1 MPNKIKYSATA
12 APNTLRS
19 GNVLIGMNDVEY
31 GPTSATNFWNGIDPP
46 NGGYCIYNPAS
57 NGSNVNI
64 YRPANNAE
72 LVKIINEIS
81 SNTFTTAAEVLAWGA
96 AQTSVVIVNRN
107 YEDIVTD
114 GLILALDAGFTPSYP
129 TTGTTWYDLSGNT
142 RNGTLT
148 NGISFN
154 SANSGSLVLDGADDE
169 IAFTGVNFGALS
181 AFTICGFVKP
191 TLSGD
196 PSGTIANNSNSN
208 SPYGWHCRFIS
219 GSIGFWIGTAG
230 SATHY
235 DGIALTSNQWNF
247 FTVTVNS
254 TTITHYKNGV
264 ANNTYSGTFNTFVT
278 NNAPF
283 RMGRW
288 EGGSYYYTGNI
299 GNFCYYNRAL
309 SASEISQNFNAQK
322 SRYGLI

>member
-64 YRPANNAE
+64 YRPANDAE

-81 SNTFTTAAEVLAWGA
+81 SNTFTTTAQVLAWGA

-114 GLILALDAGFTPSYP
+114 GLVLNLDAGYTVSYP
-129 TTGTTWYDLSGNT
+129 RTGTTIYDISSGN
-142 RNGTLT
+142 NGTLT
-148 NGISFN
+148 NGPTFN
-154 SANSGSLVLDGADDE
+154 SDNGGSIVFDGSDDFVSIPINAVFNTPSVTFEVWANLQSINDRHILYVNWTGNSLEVNSDRSVVFYNFSNSAGQVGAG
-169 IAFTGVNFGALS
+169 T
-181 AFTICGFVKP
+181 
-191 TLSGD
+191 
-196 PSGTIANNSNSN
+196 PSGAFNWDSWTHFVGTYDNASQTLKTYVNGILLGTRINTPSTTYSVYN
-208 SPYGWHCRFIS
+208 HTIS
-219 GSIGFWIGTAG
+219 GVQFGGEV
-230 SATHY
+230 
-235 DGIALTSNQWNF
+235 L
-247 FTVTVNS
+247 
-254 TTITHYKNGV
+254 
-264 ANNTYSGTFNTFVT
+264 
-278 NNAPF
+278 
-283 RMGRW
+283 GRI
-288 EGGSYYYTGNI
+288 SMVRH
-299 GNFCYYNRAL
+299 YNRAL
-309 SASEISQNFNAQK
+309 AHTEIAQNFNAQK

>member
-64 YRPANNAE
+64 YRPANDAE

-114 GLILALDAGFTPSYP
+114 GLVLNLDAGYTVSYP
-129 TTGTTWYDLSGNT
+129 RTGTTIYDISSGN
-142 RNGTLT
+142 NGTLT
-148 NGISFN
+148 NGPTFN
-154 SANSGSLVLDGADDE
+154 SDNG
-169 IAFTGVNFGALS
+169 
-181 AFTICGFVKP
+181 
-191 TLSGD
+191 
-196 PSGTIANNSNSN
+196 
-208 SPYGWHCRFIS
+208 
-219 GSIGFWIGTAG
+219 GSIVFDGSDDFVSIPINAVFNTPSVTFEVWANLQSRNDRHIVYVNWTGNSLEINSDRSVTFYNYSSAG
-230 SATHY
+230 QQ
-235 DGIALTSNQWNF
+235 GALTSSGVFEFNTWAHFVGTYDNASQ
-247 FTVTVNS
+247 TLKTYVNGILLGTRINTPS
-254 TTITHYKNGV
+254 TT
-264 ANNTYSGTFNTFVT
+264 YSVYNHTVSGNQF
-278 NNAPF
+278 
-283 RMGRW
+283 
-288 EGGSYYYTGNI
+288 GGQVLGKISI
-299 GNFCYYNRAL
+299 VRHYNRAL
-309 SASEISQNFNAQK
+309 SHAEIARNFNAQK